1 MEDYKKFGLVS
12 LEESNKHFAD
22 QGPEYAYIEALS
34 EALCSIVGSLSDR
47 RIALGMSQRD
57 IAAVL
62 GVKQPAVARFELLEV
77 VPRLD
82 TVIKYAMAV
91 GATIEVK
98 FNDAPSD
105 GKSSVEAATK

>member
-1 MEDYKKFGLVS
+1 MEDYKKHRLVS
-12 LEESNKHFAD
+12 LKESNERFAAL
-22 QGPEYAYIEALS
+22 GPEYAEIQMMSDALY
-34 EALCSIVGSLSDR
+34 SIVGPLSDR

-57 IAAVL
+57 IAAIL

-98 FNDAPSD
+98 FNDAPND
-105 GKSSVEAATK
+105 GKSSIEAATK